1 MLICNVI
8 SIVPMGFPG
17 NSDGKQSAHSW
28 RELGS
33 TLGQED
39 PLENGMATHSS
50 TFAWE
55 ISWTE
60 EPGGLHPWGCKE
72 SDMT

>member
-39 PLENGMATHSS
+39 PLENGMATPASIL
-50 TFAWE
+50 A
-55 ISWTE
+55 
-60 EPGGLHPWGCKE
+60 
-72 SDMT
+72 